1 MGQFGNQPEF
11 ATISKTLSAFPES
24 ASQPSAVYIGAFTV
38 SASAASITV
47 RLVGDSSDTTFSG
60 LNEGTFLPII
70 VTSVTSAVNI
80 PVTSVILYR

>member
-1 MGQFGNQPEF
+1 MGQYGNQPDF
-11 ATISKTLSAFPES
+11 GTISQTLSAFPET
-24 ASQPSAVYIGAFTV
+24 ATVPSAVYIGAFTV

-70 VTSVTSAVNI
+70 VTKVTSAVNI
-80 PVTSVILYR
+80 PAASIILYR

>member
-1 MGQFGNQPEF
+1 MGQYGNQPDF
-11 ATISKTLSAFPES
+11 GTISQTLSNFPTT
-24 ASQPSAVYIGAFTV
+24 ATVPSAVYIGAFTV

-70 VTSVTSAVNI
+70 VTKITSAVNI
-80 PVTSVILYR
+80 PATSIILYR